1 MTLLPIRP
9 VAPMMRM
16 RGFFW
21 SWDDMVA
28 LSLPF
33 EPVFIDAE
41 WPFVKIPAVW
51 GHGQATELRK
61 GKRRKRGCGNSPAAI
76 SSVVAKR
83 ILLNHSN
90 RGRPSQ
96 ALAKTLMCCLR
107 AACRNLRQLSRACCG
122 IGPNPPARVSL
133 VQTAFCLAGV
143 RGLEPA
149 NVSLKKRLEYLANS
163 HWIYGIAGTR
173 D

>member
-1 MTLLPIRP
+1 
-9 VAPMMRM
+9 
-16 RGFFW
+16 
-21 SWDDMVA
+21 MVA

-61 GKRRKRGCGNSPAAI
+61 GKRRKRGWGNSPAAI

-96 ALAKTLMCCLR
+96 ALANLNVLFAGRLSKLAASVARLR
-107 AACRNLRQLSRACCG
+107 
-122 IGPNPPARVSL
+122 
-133 VQTAFCLAGV
+133 
-143 RGLEPA
+143 
-149 NVSLKKRLEYLANS
+149 
-163 HWIYGIAGTR
+163 
-173 D
+173 